1 MRSKLKLKKHKGYWV
16 AIGSIPE
23 RQADGTIAYR
33 RVERGLGPDLKSKA
47 EREDYVARLNKYH
60 EDRALTKPLSFAR
73 AYTNYIETGHKV
85 PLFAEAILRGI
96 GTMQCVDIND
106 TVMVDLRRKMF
117 AADAKP
123 SHINRNLYTP
133 VNAILKMASKGQ
145 TWKPDLTRP
154 KGHKESPPVEVPKG
168 DWFKRVLPYCHQ
180 NTVALVAFLTV
191 HGRRL
196 GEGLGRVT
204 DDYDREART
213 LSVGRD
219 KNGDPRL
226 IELLPQ
232 VAELIEAL
240 PVWNKDR
247 VPSAGNPN
255 FRKEREW
262 IFGCGPNS
270 ASNIRDDIL
279 LACCLASGHDRTTA
293 WQMVKKP
300 SEHREALDNLSVP
313 YFSPHELGRHSFASR
328 LLAAGFSLQYVKDAG
343 GWKTIEM
350 VSNRYGH
357 LEKKE
362 TTRAVHEVGKKLA
375 DDQF

>member
-23 RQADGTIAYR
+23 RQPDGSVTYK
-33 RVERGLGPDLKSKA
+33 RVERGLGPNLKSKA

-60 EDRALTKPLSFAR
+60 EDAALTKPLSFAR
-73 AYTNYIETGHKV
+73 AYSNYIETGHPV

-96 GTMQCVDIND
+96 GVMQCVDIND
-106 TVMVDLRRKMF
+106 TVIVDLRRTMF
-117 AADAKP
+117 AADAKA
-123 SHINRNLYTP
+123 SYINRHLYTP

-154 KGHKESPPVEVPKG
+154 KGHKVSPPVEVPKG
-168 DWFKRVLPYCHQ
+168 DWFKLILPHCGP
-180 NTVALVAFLTV
+180 NLRALLAFLTV

-196 GEGLGRVT
+196 GDALGRVPA
-204 DDYDREART
+204 DYDIGART
-213 LSVGRD
+213 LFVGRD

-232 VAELIEAL
+232 VAQLIESM
-240 PVWNKDR
+240 PRWMD
-247 VPSAGNPN
+247 
-255 FRKEREW
+255 REW
-262 IFGCGPNS
+262 LFGAGPNS
-270 ASNIRDDIL
+270 GSDVRRDL
-279 LACCLASGHDRTTA
+279 KAACAAAG
-293 WQMVKKP
+293 
-300 SEHREALDNLSVP
+300 VP
-313 YFSPHELGRHSFASR
+313 YFSPHELGRHAFATR